1 MKKKELVEIIAKVT
15 RAEVRKLIKTEVKKQ
30 LTEVLSKK
38 KKVKKFTNLAMEAQS
53 ERLLEREMV
62 KPANSLEEALNIT
75 EQEQEDWNTVGNF
88 TSADAMRNQFHA
100 MQQPNANPIPMQDVN
115 GQPLNPEK
123 VTPDVMKALTRDY
136 SSLMKHPKM
145 QGKK

>member
-1 MKKKELVEIIAKVT
+1 MKKRELVEIIAKVT

-53 ERLLEREMV
+53 ERLIEQEMA
-62 KPANSLEEALNIT
+62 KPANSLEEALQVT
-75 EQEQEDWNTVGNF
+75 EQAQDEWQTAGKF
-88 TSADAMRNQFHA
+88 TSADAMRNEFHA
-100 MQQPNANPIPMQDVN
+100 MQQQASNPIPMQDLN
-115 GQPLNPEK
+115 GQPLNPNQ

>member
-1 MKKKELVEIIAKVT
+1 MKKRELVEIIAKVT

-38 KKVKKFTNLAMEAQS
+38 KKVKQFTNLAMEAQS
-53 ERLLEREMV
+53 EQLIEQEMA
-62 KPANSLEEALNIT
+62 KPANSLEEALNMT
-75 EQEQEDWNTVGNF
+75 EQSQDSWQTVGNY
-88 TSADAMRNQFHA
+88 TSADAMRQDFQA
-100 MQQPNANPIPMQDVN
+100 MQQPNSNPIPMQDVN
-115 GQPLNPEK
+115 GQPLNPEQ

-136 SSLMKHPKM
+136 SKLMKHPKM